1 MMRGRAAKA
10 GAAGWRGAFA
20 QGGEVLVFGLSGIDC
35 RDAGGRCTTQAR
47 RARELISEAVAA
59 VGVPVLA
66 GPERVGEIFGAPGQS
81 DKTRQIGS
89 AHVRTPVTNAQLV
102 CPLLLEKKITN
113 TISLHHTPLTTTQLV
128 LSPFLHHN

>member
-35 RDAGGRCTTQAR
+35 RDAGGRCTTQAQ

-66 GPERVGEIFGAPGQS
+66 GPERVGEIFGAPGQRDTTRRAAVGPGREHAFGGFGEARKS
-81 DKTRQIGS
+81 FGQGKRVSGRVDIGGRRYLHKQKTNR
-89 AHVRTPVTNAQLV
+89 
-102 CPLLLEKKITN
+102 
-113 TISLHHTPLTTTQLV
+113 
-128 LSPFLHHN
+128 